1 MKRIAI
7 IAAMLLAVGSMSAQ
21 KVYEKSQFLDN
32 VYLGIEAGATFPQ
45 TFDPMFPLN
54 PAAGLKLGK
63 DFSPV
68 YGANLEGLVGF
79 GDKGLENSH
88 TFVKYATVGL
98 NGTVSLTN
106 LFASYDARRSFNL
119 GLEAGFAYMR
129 LFGDPWLTQTPNVGD
144 DSELYAKTGM
154 TFGWGLGRSKAWQLY
169 LEPAILWNLTNGP
182 GDAVHFDRRY
192 AQLGLFVG
200 FNYRFRTS
208 NGTHKFKEYNL
219 DDLNSE
225 INNLRR
231 QLAQKPKE
239 IIRKYEVHDTI
250 RIEGKQTE
258 VRIRDLV
265 FVTFQQGKSTL
276 TPQMKRALNEVPVGR
291 HVEIVGTASPEG
303 SKAFND
309 RLSQARADVVAEY
322 LKGRGVII
330 DSATGEG
337 VQGVTSNRLAVV
349 YIK

>member
-1 MKRIAI
+1 MKKLSFI
-7 IAAMLLAVGSMSAQ
+7 IAGLMAVSAASAQ
-21 KVYEKSQFLDN
+21 SGYQKTKLFDN
-32 VYLGIEAGATFPQ
+32 AYIGAEMGTTFPQ

-54 PAAGLKLGK
+54 PAFGLKLGK
-63 DFSPV
+63 AFSPV
-68 YGANLEGLVGF
+68 FGANIEGLAGF
-79 GDKGLENSH
+79 GDNGLEDSH
-88 TFVKYATVGL
+88 TFVKYAAAGL
-98 NGTVSLTN
+98 NGTVDLTN
-106 LFASYDARRSFNL
+106 AFAGYNANRVFNL
-119 GLEAGFAYMR
+119 GLEAGVAYMR
-129 LFGDPWLTQTPNVGD
+129 LFGDPYLTQAPNVGD

-154 TFGWGLGRSKAWQLY
+154 TFGWALGAHRAWQLFV
-169 LEPAILWNLTNGP
+169 EPTILWNLTHGP
-182 GDAVHFDRRY
+182 GDAVQFDRCF

-200 FNYRFRTS
+200 VNYRFKNA
-208 NGTHKFKEYNL
+208 NGTRGFQPCDYSE
-219 DDLNSE
+219 LNDE
-225 INNLRR
+225 INDLRR
-231 QLAQKPKE
+231 QLAEKPRE
-239 IIRKYEVHDTI
+239 VIRETIVRDTI
-250 RIEGKQTE
+250 QVGKNTE
-258 VRIRDLV
+258 VRIKDLV

-276 TPQMKRALNEVPVGR
+276 TPQMKRALNEVTVGR